1 MAGSSSRAPGRPPRS
16 PEARAAQR
24 SRLLDGAMVAIRL
37 HGPEV
42 SVDEMAT
49 AAEVSKPVLYSEF
62 GDKSGIAEA
71 IAVEL
76 TERSE
81 RRILGALAGS
91 GSVDMTA
98 ALRLAIDGFIDLV
111 TDEPEI
117 YQFIVR
123 SIRATDRGLLDNSLV
138 RTLQARF
145 EQVAAVLVPDGDP
158 ALLRVIA
165 HATFGFMVAAVESW
179 LASPE
184 PPRDELVERLAT
196 VLARGF
202 EAVRDEGGLATGR
215 A

>member
-1 MAGSSSRAPGRPPRS
+1 
-16 PEARAAQR
+16 
-24 SRLLDGAMVAIRL
+24 
-37 HGPEV
+37 
-42 SVDEMAT
+42 MAT
-49 AAEVSKPVLYSEF
+49 AAQVSKPVLYSEF

-76 TERSE
+76 TARSE
-81 RRILGALAGS
+81 RRVLGALAGP
-91 GSVDMTA
+91 GSVDMTE

-123 SIRATDRGLLDNSLV
+123 SIRTTDRGLLDNSLV

-145 EQVAAVLVPDGDP
+145 ELVAAVLVPDGDP

-184 PPRDELVERLAT
+184 PPRAELVERLAT

-202 EAVRDEGGLATGR
+202 EAVRDEGGPATGR